1 MKKIIVFVLCIGLLN
16 SCNKTDVISHV
27 HTSDV
32 SRETDTVTL
41 VSKEVALDI
50 LNDFMQRVE
59 GGLLPTKSGQNRVIE
74 SFDTY
79 YKEGVT
85 TKSVN
90 GTLPSAYIVNY
101 ANNEGF
107 AVIGAN
113 TDMPP
118 IVAVTEKGTLNP
130 VTLEIIISNEGTN
143 EISGSDDIDF
153 ATFDF
158 YCSADDDY
166 YVIGNEQF
174 VGEMIGN
181 VLIGPGAFL
190 VPNNPGVSENP
201 VQTVEP
207 LLYIN
212 WGQGQWNVEGVYN
225 KYCIKN
231 NGKYAYSGCSTV
243 SLAMIMAHNEFPKT
257 LKVNNSELDWIGM
270 KKDKN
275 PSNLDTLAQEDVS
288 LLYGAIYNNVDHLS
302 ASSGTLITPRQIELL
317 MKRCRYSNVTRHCNS
332 DFSESMLRITETHLR
347 DGKPLFVSAI
357 KNINVFNG
365 HSWVIDG
372 MTHDIKGNRLLH
384 FNFGWG
390 GDCNGYFSLACF
402 NPARAKSY
410 DTPQTSEDLDYYGTE
425 YNNHF
430 RLISYDIPDTQDVV
444 NISF

>member
-1 MKKIIVFVLCIGLLN
+1 
-16 SCNKTDVISHV
+16 
-27 HTSDV
+27 
-32 SRETDTVTL
+32 
-41 VSKEVALDI
+41 
-50 LNDFMQRVE
+50 
-59 GGLLPTKSGQNRVIE
+59 
-74 SFDTY
+74 
-79 YKEGVT
+79 
-85 TKSVN
+85 
-90 GTLPSAYIVNY
+90 
-101 ANNEGF
+101 
-107 AVIGAN
+107 
-113 TDMPP
+113 
-118 IVAVTEKGTLNP
+118 
-130 VTLEIIISNEGTN
+130 
-143 EISGSDDIDF
+143 
-153 ATFDF
+153 
-158 YCSADDDY
+158 
-166 YVIGNEQF
+166 
-174 VGEMIGN
+174 
-181 VLIGPGAFL
+181 
-190 VPNNPGVSENP
+190 
-201 VQTVEP
+201 
-207 LLYIN
+207 
-212 WGQGQWNVEGVYN
+212 
-225 KYCIKN
+225 
-231 NGKYAYSGCSTV
+231 
-243 SLAMIMAHNEFPKT
+243 MAHNEFPKT

-444 NISF
+444 NLSF